1 VPQQALFLMNSP
13 FVIQQAQAL
22 AARPEVTRAVQPE
35 RRVEVLY
42 RLLYGRSPQPNEVA
56 LGLRF
61 ITEASR
67 ERERPEGH
75 PLVAHASG
83 SPETKLTPWEQ
94 YAQVLLLA
102 NEFAFV
108 D

>member
-1 VPQQALFLMNSP
+1 VPQQALFLLNSP
-13 FVIQQAQAL
+13 FVAEQARHF
-22 AARPEVTRAVQPE
+22 AARPEVAGLPDAE
-35 RRVEVLY
+35 RIRRMY
-42 RLLYGRSPQPNEVA
+42 RLAYGRTAELEEVA

-61 ITEASR
+61 
-67 ERERPEGH
+67 
-75 PLVAHASG
+75 VAAARDNG
-83 SPETKLTPWEQ
+83 PAGGAGRQLTPWEQ